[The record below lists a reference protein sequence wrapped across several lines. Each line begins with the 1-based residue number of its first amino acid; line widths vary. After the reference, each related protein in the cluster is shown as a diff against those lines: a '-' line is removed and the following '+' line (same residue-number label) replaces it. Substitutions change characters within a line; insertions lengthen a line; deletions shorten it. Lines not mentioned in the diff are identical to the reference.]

1 MKLNRLESTTQRLSQ
16 ESRER
21 ARHVA
26 GQQVR
31 RVESLEGIE
40 GDRQRSLQQEMAEIE
55 AGAIGEFSGAQRVF
69 QDAREMAAE
78 LAALGTAADEL
89 IKGDALGAATGHID
103 DQA

>member
-26 GQQVR
+26 SGQVR

-55 AGAIGEFSGAQRVF
+55 AGAIGDFAGSERLL
-69 QDAREMAAE
+69 QDARAMATE
-78 LAALGTAADEL
+78 LAALGPAVDEL
-89 IKGDALGAATGHID
+89 IKGEALGAATGHID

>member
-21 ARHVA
+21 GRHVA

-31 RVESLEGIE
+31 RVEALEGVE

-55 AGAIGEFSGAQRVF
+55 AGAIGDFTGGQRLL

-89 IKGDALGAATGHID
+89 IKGEALGVAAGHID